1 VREPWDSF
9 RAVFYKEW
17 LHIRRDRMTLMFTL
31 MMPMMQMMIY
41 GWMDTNVRHIPTVYC
56 DESHSTESRRFLD
69 ELRAT
74 GTFDLSPV
82 STPGLARAAV
92 VSSRAKVAVE
102 IPPDFHDRM
111 LREENAQVLV
121 LVDGSESTVA
131 STAVGAASGVALSE
145 SVKRLATHAAS
156 GGGGQIEAR
165 PVVLFNP
172 DSRTANYLIPGLVA
186 VLLQMITSVLTAI
199 AIVRER
205 ERGTL
210 EQLLVTPVETA
221 GLMLGKIAP
230 YMVVGFTE
238 LTGILAVMHFVF
250 GVPIHGSLVFLYAM
264 ALVYIFALL
273 SIGLYVSI
281 GAQTQQQAQGTI
293 QMFFLPSMFLSGYI
307 FPLAS
312 LPWPLRILGQC
323 FPVTHFIEIM
333 RGVVLR
339 GAGPLELW
347 RSCLALVL
355 IAVGLIVASV
365 RRFQKMSLL

>member
-1 VREPWDSF
+1 MKEVWDSF

-17 LHIRRDRMTLMFTL
+17 LHIRRDRTTLIMTLMI
-31 MMPMMQMMIY
+31 PMIQMMVY

-56 DESHSTESRRFLD
+56 DESHTTESRRFLD

-82 STPGLARAAV
+82 TTPGLARSAV
-92 VSSRAKVAVE
+92 VSSRAKVAIE

-111 LREENAQVLV
+111 LRNENAQVLV

-131 STAVGAASGVALSE
+131 STAVGAAGGVALSE
-145 SVKRLATHAAS
+145 SVRRLAAHA
-156 GGGGQIEAR
+156 GGSGGQIEAR

-221 GLMLGKIAP
+221 GLMLGKVAP
-230 YMVVGFTE
+230 YMVVGFAE
-238 LTGILAVMHFVF
+238 LTGILTVMHFVF
-250 GVPIHGSLVFLYAM
+250 EVPIHGSLVFLYVM
-264 ALVYIFALL
+264 ALVYVFALL

-355 IAVGLIVASV
+355 ISVGLIVASV
-365 RRFQKMSLL
+365 RRFQKISLV

>member
-1 VREPWDSF
+1 MWASF

-17 LHIRRDRMTLMFTL
+17 LHIRRDRMTLIMTL
-31 MMPMMQMMIY
+31 MMPMIQMMVY
-41 GWMDTNVRHIPTVYC
+41 GWMDTNVRHIPTVVC
-56 DESHSTESRRFLD
+56 DESHSTESRRFID
-69 ELRAT
+69 TLRAT
-74 GTFDLSPV
+74 GTFAISYV
-82 STPGLARAAV
+82 TTPSAARAAV

-102 IPPDFHDRM
+102 IPPDFHDRL
-111 LREENAQVLV
+111 LRNQNAQVLV
-121 LVDGSESTVA
+121 LVDGSESSVA
-131 STAVGAASGVALSE
+131 ATAVGAASGVALSE
-145 SVKRLATHAAS
+145 SVSRLAMRAGSA
-156 GGGGQIEAR
+156 GGQLEAR

-210 EQLLVTPVETA
+210 EQLLVTPVVPV
-221 GLMLGKIAP
+221 GLMLGKVAP
-230 YMVVGFTE
+230 YMVVGFAE
-238 LTGILAVMHFVF
+238 LSGILTVMHFVF
-250 GVPIHGSLVFLYAM
+250 DVPIHGSLIFLYVM

-273 SIGLYVSI
+273 AIGLYVSI

-293 QMFFLPSMFLSGYI
+293 QLFFLPSMFLSGYI

-312 LPWPLRILGQC
+312 LPWPLRILGQL

-347 RSCLALVL
+347 RSCLALVVISVL
-355 IAVGLIVASV
+355 LMVASV
-365 RRFQKMSLL
+365 RRFQKMSLV

>member
-1 VREPWDSF
+1 
-9 RAVFYKEW
+9 
-17 LHIRRDRMTLMFTL
+17 
-31 MMPMMQMMIY
+31 
-41 GWMDTNVRHIPTVYC
+41 
-56 DESHSTESRRFLD
+56 
-69 ELRAT
+69 
-74 GTFDLSPV
+74 
-82 STPGLARAAV
+82 
-92 VSSRAKVAVE
+92 
-102 IPPDFHDRM
+102 
-111 LREENAQVLV
+111 VLV

-131 STAVGAASGVALSE
+131 ATAVAATSGVAFSE
-145 SVKRLATHAAS
+145 SVRRLSARVS
-156 GGGGQIEAR
+156 GPPGGQLEAR

-186 VLLQMITSVLTAI
+186 VLMQMVTSVLTAI

-210 EQLLVTPVETA
+210 EQLLVTPVEPL
-221 GLMLGKIAP
+221 GLMLGKVAP
-230 YMVVGFTE
+230 YLVVGFAE
-238 LTGILAVMHFVF
+238 LTGILSVMHFVF

-264 ALVYIFALL
+264 ALVYVFALL

-312 LPWPLRILGQC
+312 LPWPLRMLGQV

-339 GAGPLELW
+339 GAGPLDLW
-347 RSCLALVL
+347 RSCLALIAISIAL
-355 IAVGLIVASV
+355 ITASV
-365 RRFQKMSLL
+365 RRFRKMSLV

>member
-1 VREPWDSF
+1 V
-9 RAVFYKEW
+9 
-17 LHIRRDRMTLMFTL
+17 
-31 MMPMMQMMIY
+31 
-41 GWMDTNVRHIPTVYC
+41 
-56 DESHSTESRRFLD
+56 
-69 ELRAT
+69 
-74 GTFDLSPV
+74 GTPNE
-82 STPGLARAAV
+82 ARTAV
-92 VSSRAKVAVE
+92 VSARAKVAVE

-111 LREENAQVLV
+111 LRGETAQVLV

-131 STAVGAASGVALSE
+131 ATAVGATGGVALSE
-145 SVKRLATHAAS
+145 TIRRLAARA
-156 GGGGQIEAR
+156 GPGAGQLEAR

-210 EQLLVTPVETA
+210 EQLLVTPVEPL
-221 GLMLGKIAP
+221 GLMLGKVAP
-230 YMVVGFTE
+230 YMVVGFAE
-238 LTGILAVMHFVF
+238 LTGILCVMHFVF
-250 GVPIHGSLVFLYAM
+250 EVPIHGNLVFLYGM
-264 ALVYIFALL
+264 ALIYVFALL

-312 LPWPLRILGQC
+312 LPWPLRYLGQL

-347 RSCLALVL
+347 RSCLALVVISVLL
-355 IAVGLIVASV
+355 IAASV
-365 RRFQKMSLL
+365 RKFQKISLV

>member
-1 VREPWDSF
+1 MWSSF

-17 LHIRRDRMTLMFTL
+17 LHIRRDRTTLLMTLMI
-31 MMPMMQMMIY
+31 PMIQMMVY

-56 DESHSTESRRFLD
+56 DESRSVESRRFLD

-74 GTFDLSPV
+74 GTFDLTQV
-82 STPGLARAAV
+82 TTPGAARSAV
-92 VSSRAKVAVE
+92 VSSSAKVAVE

-111 LREENAQVLV
+111 LRSENAQVLV

-131 STAVGAASGVALSE
+131 STAVGATSGVALSE
-145 SVKRLATHAAS
+145 SVRMLAARAGP
-156 GGGGQIEAR
+156 GGAQLEAR

-172 DSRTANYLIPGLVA
+172 DSRTANYLIHGLVA

-210 EQLLVTPVETA
+210 EQLLVTPVETV
-221 GLMLGKIAP
+221 GLMLGKVAP
-230 YMVVGFTE
+230 YMVVGFAE
-238 LTGILAVMHFVF
+238 LTGILMVMHFVF
-250 GVPIHGSLVFLYAM
+250 AVPIHGSLVFLYVM
-264 ALVYIFALL
+264 ALVYVFALL

-312 LPWPLRILGQC
+312 LPWPLRILGQL

-355 IAVGLIVASV
+355 ISVGLIAASV
-365 RRFQKMSLL
+365 WRFQKMSLV

>member
-1 VREPWDSF
+1 MWSSF

-17 LHIRRDRMTLMFTL
+17 LHILRDKRTLLMTLMIPVIQL
-31 MMPMMQMMIY
+31 MVY
-41 GWMDTNVRHIPTVYC
+41 GWMDTNVRHIPTVFC
-56 DESHSTESRRFLD
+56 DESQSVESRRFLD

-82 STPGLARAAV
+82 TTPNEARTAV
-92 VSSRAKVAVE
+92 VSSRAQVAVE

-111 LREENAQVLV
+111 LRGETAQVLV
-121 LVDGSESTVA
+121 LVDGSESTTA
-131 STAVGAASGVALSE
+131 ATAVSATGGVALAE
-145 SVKRLATHAAS
+145 SVKRLAGRA
-156 GGGGQIEAR
+156 GPGVGQLEAR

-172 DSRTANYLIPGLVA
+172 DSRTANYMIPGLVA
-186 VLLQMITSVLTAI
+186 VLLQMITSVLTAV

-221 GLMLGKIAP
+221 GLMLGKVAP
-230 YMVVGFTE
+230 YLAVGFGE
-238 LTGILAVMHFVF
+238 LTGILLVMHFVF
-250 GVPIHGSLVFLYAM
+250 EVPIHGSLVFLYVM
-264 ALVYIFALL
+264 ALVYVFALL
-273 SIGLYVSI
+273 AIGLYVSI
-281 GAQTQQQAQGTI
+281 GAQTQQEAQGAI

-307 FPLAS
+307 FPLPS
-312 LPWPLRILGQC
+312 LPWPLRILGQL

-347 RSCLALVL
+347 RSCLALLL
-355 IAVGLIVASV
+355 ISVGLIVASV
-365 RRFQKMSLL
+365 WRFQKMSLV

>member
-1 VREPWDSF
+1 
-9 RAVFYKEW
+9 
-17 LHIRRDRMTLMFTL
+17 MTLMMTL
-31 MMPMMQMMIY
+31 MIPMIQMMVY
-41 GWMDTNVRHIPTVYC
+41 GWMDTNVRHIPTVFC

-74 GTFDLSPV
+74 GTFDLTPV
-82 STPGLARAAV
+82 LTPGLARTAV
-92 VSSRAKVAVE
+92 VSSRAKVAIE

-111 LREENAQVLV
+111 LRNENAQVLV

-131 STAVGAASGVALSE
+131 STAVGAASGVALSD
-145 SVKRLATHAAS
+145 SVARLAARA
-156 GGGGQIEAR
+156 GAGGQVEAR

-199 AIVRER
+199 SIVRER

-210 EQLLVTPVETA
+210 EQLLVTPVETV
-221 GLMLGKIAP
+221 GLMLGKVAP
-230 YMVVGFTE
+230 YMAVGFAE
-238 LTGILAVMHFVF
+238 LTGILTVMHFVF
-250 GVPIHGSLVFLYAM
+250 GVPIHGNLVFLYLM

-273 SIGLYVSI
+273 AIGLYVSI

-312 LPWPLRILGQC
+312 LPWPLRILGQL

-347 RSCLALVL
+347 RSCMALVVISVVL
-355 IAVGLIVASV
+355 MAASV
-365 RRFQKMSLL
+365 RRFQKISLV

>member
-1 VREPWDSF
+1 MWPSF

-17 LHIRRDRMTLMFTL
+17 LHIRRDRMTLMMTL
-31 MMPMMQMMIY
+31 MIPMIQMMVY

-74 GTFDLSPV
+74 GTFDLTAV
-82 STPGLARAAV
+82 TTPSLARSAV
-92 VSSRAKVAVE
+92 VSSRAKVAIE
-102 IPPDFHDRM
+102 IPPDFHDKM
-111 LREENAQVLV
+111 LRNENAQVLV

-131 STAVGAASGVALSE
+131 TTAVGAASGVALSD
-145 SVKRLATHAAS
+145 SVSRLAARAGSST
-156 GGGGQIEAR
+156 GQIEAR

-221 GLMLGKIAP
+221 GLMLGKVAP
-230 YMVVGFTE
+230 YMAVGFAE
-238 LTGILAVMHFVF
+238 LTGILSVMHFVF
-250 GVPIHGSLVFLYAM
+250 DVPIHGNLVFLYVM

-312 LPWPLRILGQC
+312 LPWPLRILGQL

-339 GAGPLELW
+339 GAGPMELW
-347 RSCLALVL
+347 RSCLALVV
-355 IAVGLIVASV
+355 ISVALIVASV
-365 RRFQKMSLL
+365 RKFQKISLV

>member
-1 VREPWDSF
+1 MWSSF

-17 LHIRRDRMTLMFTL
+17 LHIRRDRMTLIFTL
-31 MMPMMQMMIY
+31 MMPMIQMMVY
-41 GWMDTNVRHIPTVYC
+41 GWMDTNVRHIPTVVC
-56 DESHSTESRRFLD
+56 DESRSVESRRFLD

-74 GTFDLSPV
+74 GSFDLSWVP
-82 STPGLARAAV
+82 TPGAARAAV
-92 VSSRAKVAVE
+92 VSARAKVAVT
-102 IPPDFHDRM
+102 IPPDFHDKI
-111 LREENAQVLV
+111 LRNENAQVLV

-131 STAVGAASGVALSE
+131 ATAVSATSGVALSE
-145 SVKRLATHAAS
+145 SVRRLSTRV
-156 GGGGQIEAR
+156 GPRVGQLEAR

-210 EQLLVTPVETA
+210 EQLLVTPVETV

-230 YMVVGFTE
+230 YLVVGFAE

-250 GVPIHGSLVFLYAM
+250 EVPIHGNLVFLYAM
-264 ALVYIFALL
+264 ALVYVFALL

-312 LPWPLRILGQC
+312 LPWPLRILGQV

-347 RSCLALVL
+347 RSCAALFVISTAL
-355 IAVGLIVASV
+355 IAASV
-365 RRFQKMSLL
+365 RRFRKMSLV